1 MAAPETH
8 DLGNIDI
15 LSSLASEERRDFEK
29 SCRWRRFAAEEQII
43 DRQELSRDVYF
54 ITDGTVRIVNYTV
67 GGREVTLEDL
77 GAGGYFGELA
87 ALDGQ
92 PRSATVVALEDTTI
106 AKMAPERFLRVL
118 KMYPDV
124 ALRVMVELAKV
135 VRISTQRIMDLST
148 LGANNRVHSELL
160 RLAKA
165 HDSDDNRA
173 VITPIPVH
181 ADMASRASTT
191 RETVARVLSDLS
203 RQQLVR
209 REKDALVVLD
219 VDKLEEMVETVRG

>member
-8 DLGNIDI
+8 DLANIGI
-15 LSSLASEERRDFEK
+15 LSSLSPEERRDFEK
-29 SCRWRRFAAEEQII
+29 SCRWRRFAPEEQII
-43 DRQELSRDVYF
+43 DRQDRSRDVYF
-54 ITDGTVRIVNYTV
+54 ITDGKVRIVNFTM
-67 GGREVTLEDL
+67 GGREVALEDI
-77 GAGGYFGELA
+77 GAGRYFGELA

-92 PRSATVVALEDTTI
+92 PRSATVVAIEETTI

-118 KMYPDV
+118 KIYPDV
-124 ALRVMVELAKV
+124 ALLVMVDLAKV
-135 VRISTQRIMDLST
+135 VRTSTQRIMDLST

-165 HDSDDNRA
+165 HDSSNNRA
-173 VITPIPVH
+173 VISPIPVD

-191 RETVARVLSDLS
+191 RETVARVLSDLA

-219 VDKLEEMVETVRG
+219 VEKLEEMVEDVRG

>member
-8 DLGNIDI
+8 DLGNIKI
-15 LSSLASEERRDFEK
+15 LSSLSPEERRDFEK
-29 SCRWRRFAAEEQII
+29 SCRWRRFAPEEQII
-43 DRQELSRDVYF
+43 DRQDRTRDVYF
-54 ITDGTVRIVNYTV
+54 ITEGTVRIVNFTV
-67 GGREVTLEDL
+67 GGREVALEDL
-77 GAGGYFGELA
+77 GAGTYFGELA

-92 PRSATVVALEDTTI
+92 PRSATVVAIQETTI

-124 ALRVMVELAKV
+124 ALLVMVDLAKV
-135 VRISTQRIMDLST
+135 VRTSTQRIMDLST

-165 HDSDDNRA
+165 HNSADNRA
-173 VITPIPVH
+173 VISPIPVH

-219 VDKLEEMVETVRG
+219 VEKLEEMVENVRG